1 MVLFN
6 LFLFKFR
13 PSVHFIL
20 GPMKIFTYYLDI
32 MKDSVLALQL
42 FYLLG
47 SEIQSVQIDTINNV
61 TFMSAVSH
69 SKLQLWYRNFQRYF
83 SSQVLIMLI
92 SSIIMPFIFGGFRL
106 AIYYPDAI
114 FGSVAIRNTIN
125 RIFYSILSLLL
136 LPLHSLLHQLS
147 VY

>member
-1 MVLFN
+1 
-6 LFLFKFR
+6 
-13 PSVHFIL
+13 
-20 GPMKIFTYYLDI
+20 MKTFTYYLDI
-32 MKDSVLALQL
+32 IKDSVLTLQL

-47 SEIQSVQIDTINNV
+47 SEIQSVQIDTINNI

-69 SKLQLWYRNFQRYF
+69 SKLEIWYRNFFQTYF

-114 FGSVAIRNTIN
+114 FGSVAIRNTMN

-136 LPLHSLLHQLS
+136 LPLHSLLLQLS
-147 VY
+147 VYWSYHFNIF